1 MYSLLQYFLL
11 STEEEI
17 KHTYYFW
24 GEAISDSVSRYFERQ
39 SVDIFRL
46 MDTAWKEKKISSPY
60 MEEYFY
66 HEFFPT
72 KWPFLLRDDITY
84 FGHDHLPC
92 SPYVLR
98 EHSFELLED
107 GMLNYHKYPFSA
119 KDDYVSLFKNREG
132 KYGPLNILQVDYAGQ
147 EEQCRV
153 IHLTGISKTDY
164 ITPGKVRYCSLEKM
178 WNTADEGKKDLI
190 NTIYAFQKDQFNY
203 LDKKR
208 ILLTQPLSEDSLMSE
223 KEKMRLF
230 SRITDYIGR
239 DNLVIKKHPR
249 DVSNYECCNVES
261 ININIPLQL
270 LSLNGIRFSEA
281 ITISSTA
288 VFDFNYPILVTY
300 LGAQISPLLL
310 KKFPNA
316 SLDKVQFSNSNIRL
330 SDTSYDKL
338 ALEMHQEYIESLTK
352 RIEELSSNVTSLSNS
367 VRSLTSDNQAL
378 EREIASQ
385 EDVIASKTESLRHAE
400 RKANKNKK
408 IFQTLI
414 WVLIAWILTFIIV
427 CGAVL

>member
-24 GEAISDSVSRYFERQ
+24 GEAISDPVSRYFERQ

-72 KWPFLLRDDITY
+72 K
-84 FGHDHLPC
+84 
-92 SPYVLR
+92 
-98 EHSFELLED
+98 
-107 GMLNYHKYPFSA
+107 
-119 KDDYVSLFKNREG
+119 
-132 KYGPLNILQVDYAGQ
+132 NILQVDYAGQ

-164 ITPGKVRYCSLEKM
+164 ITPGKVSYSSLEKM

-270 LSLNGIRFSEA
+270 LSLNGI
-281 ITISSTA
+281 TA
-288 VFDFNYPILVTY
+288 SPI
-300 LGAQISPLLL
+300 
-310 KKFPNA
+310 
-316 SLDKVQFSNSNIRL
+316 
-330 SDTSYDKL
+330 
-338 ALEMHQEYIESLTK
+338 
-352 RIEELSSNVTSLSNS
+352 
-367 VRSLTSDNQAL
+367 
-378 EREIASQ
+378 
-385 EDVIASKTESLRHAE
+385 
-400 RKANKNKK
+400 
-408 IFQTLI
+408 
-414 WVLIAWILTFIIV
+414 VL
-427 CGAVL
+427 